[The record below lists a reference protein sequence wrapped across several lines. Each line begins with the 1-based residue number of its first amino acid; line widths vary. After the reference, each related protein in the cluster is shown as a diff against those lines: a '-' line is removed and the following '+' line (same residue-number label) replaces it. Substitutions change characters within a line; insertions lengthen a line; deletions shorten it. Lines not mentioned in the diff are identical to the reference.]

1 MTRLFYPSLRTVY
14 RAVTSVLVDEWVVA
28 SVVYAKYVCRH
39 AWARFSGRNDYAAEL
54 QGMIKAYLD
63 EELGN
68 LFNGKYRFE
77 TTVYQTAEEQELGYI
92 QHVKLSI
99 TYGATMRVLDVDIE
113 VNREGFIPEE

>member
-14 RAVTSVLVDEWVVA
+14 RAATSVLVDEWVVA
-28 SVVYAKYVCRH
+28 AVVYAKYVCRR

-63 EELGN
+63 VELDK
-68 LFNGKYRFE
+68 LFNSKY
-77 TTVYQTAEEQELGYI
+77 TYDVSVYQTAEEQELGYI

-99 TYGATMRVLDVDIE
+99 TFGATMRVLDVDIE
-113 VNREGFIPEE
+113 VNREGYTPEE